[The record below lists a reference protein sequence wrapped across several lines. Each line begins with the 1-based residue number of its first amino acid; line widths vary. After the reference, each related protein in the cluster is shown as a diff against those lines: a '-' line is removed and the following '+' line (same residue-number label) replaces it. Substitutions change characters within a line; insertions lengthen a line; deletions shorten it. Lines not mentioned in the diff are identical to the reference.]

1 MAAALLSTGTSVLR
15 GCPRISDV
23 YLMEKILKYL
33 GAETWWEGQDLYL
46 DCSHADGTMIPECYS
61 GKMRSSVILMGAM
74 LGRSKKAQ
82 TGYPGGCVI
91 GKRPVDLHIQVL
103 RRLGAAVVENGGMI
117 RASCGKLRGAEMF
130 FQKRSVGATEQG
142 ILAAVQRGKQFLT
155 AVPVNRKFI
164 GFAIILPEWGQR
176 SGFMK
181 KAVSV
186 LKEWR
191 SLKLAMTA
199 FHQTVLSP
207 EPI

>member
-1 MAAALLSTGTSVLR
+1 MNEIDEIIVTGGRPLHGSVRIQGSKNAALPVMAAALLSTGTSVLR
-15 GCPRISDV
+15 GCPKISDV

-130 FQKRSVGATEQG
+130 FQK
-142 ILAAVQRGKQFLT
+142 
-155 AVPVNRKFI
+155 
-164 GFAIILPEWGQR
+164 
-176 SGFMK
+176 
-181 KAVSV
+181 
-186 LKEWR
+186 
-191 SLKLAMTA
+191 
-199 FHQTVLSP
+199 
-207 EPI
+207 